1 MYKII
6 GADQKQYGP
15 VSVDEL
21 RRWIAEGRVNA
32 QTLVQAE
39 GQTDW
44 RPLATFPE
52 FAGAVPTAPAPI
64 ASPYAAATPG
74 ADARGLVSGPATAL
88 MIFGILLVLGALWG
102 IASHLLGLNRGVD
115 PAVMRDL
122 PPPFVEII
130 RITQG
135 PLGLVMNVIGLLL
148 GAFEILASTKLRKLE
163 SYGLVMTAS
172 ILAMVPWSCCC
183 CVGLPIGI
191 WILVVLA
198 KPEVKSAF
206 H

>member
-15 VSVDEL
+15 VSAEEM

-44 RPLATFPE
+44 RPLSSFPE
-52 FAGAVPTAPAPI
+52 FATAAQPI
-64 ASPYAAATPG
+64 PSGIPLTSQSP
-74 ADARGLVSGPATAL
+74 DANAQNLVSGPATGL
-88 MIFGILLVLGALWG
+88 LIVGILSALGAIWG
-102 IASHLLGLNRGVD
+102 LVSHLLGIGMG
-115 PAVMRDL
+115 AATQ
-122 PPPFVEII
+122 PPPNMPPQF
-130 RITQG
+130 TQYMQIMSG
-135 PLGLVMNVIGLLL
+135 GVGLALNFIALALAGLYIF
-148 GAFEILASTKLRKLE
+148 GSVKMRKLE
-163 SYGLVMTAS
+163 SYGLVMTAT
-172 ILAMVPWSCCC
+172 ILSMCPCISCC

>member
-15 VSVDEL
+15 VSVEEM
-21 RRWIAEGRVNA
+21 RRWIAEGRVNT

-44 RPLATFPE
+44 RPLSSLPE
-52 FAGAVPTAPAPI
+52 FATVAQPVPSGIPLTAEAP
-64 ASPYAAATPG
+64 
-74 ADARGLVSGPATAL
+74 DANALNLVSGPATGL
-88 MIFGILLVLGALWG
+88 LIVGILCALASLWG
-102 IASHLLGLNRGVD
+102 MISNLLGIGFG
-115 PAVMRDL
+115 AAGAA
-122 PPPFVEII
+122 PPPNMPPQF
-130 RITQG
+130 TQYIQMMSG
-135 PLGLVMNVIGLLL
+135 GVGLVINIIALALAGLYI
-148 GAFEILASTKLRKLE
+148 FASVKMRKLE
-163 SYGLVMTAS
+163 SYGLVMTAT
-172 ILAMVPWSCCC
+172 ILSMLPCTSSCC

-198 KPEVKSAF
+198 KPEVKAAF